1 MLEIKFHK
9 KIKMDSSVMVAGWP
23 GMGNVAVDAVN
34 YLRRKLSARF
44 FAEINTKTIY
54 APEGVLVNKGEISF
68 PAPPSTL
75 LHYRKHPPVTILEG
89 AAQFYGHEA
98 AALSKKILEA
108 AKQVNTEAIITS
120 AAFPVSMNHNDPPE
134 VYFASNNRS
143 LSRDFKKIGLKP
155 LNTGQIAGLNGM
167 LLGYAKSAGIDGA
180 CLLATIPRYAVGIQ
194 NPRAVIEILDVL
206 AHLLDEE
213 IDLQELEIHAE
224 EMDKRLDEAEAGIR
238 DLSAYEPEDE
248 NTGGSEKVPG
258 KIIKKIEQL
267 FEEAKT
273 SRQKA
278 VKLKEELDRWDI
290 YPAYEDRFLDLFRK
304 NN

>member
-1 MLEIKFHK
+1 MEIKFHK

-23 GMGNVAVDAVN
+23 GMGNVASDAVN

-44 FAEINTKTIY
+44 FAEINTENIY
-54 APEGVLVNKGEISF
+54 TPEGVLVNKGEISF
-68 PAPPSTL
+68 PDPPSTL

-89 AAQFYGHEA
+89 AAQFHGNEA
-98 AALSKKILEA
+98 AALSKKVLEA

-134 VYFASNNRS
+134 VYFAANSRS
-143 LSRDFKKIGLKP
+143 LSRDFRKIGLKP

-167 LLGYAKSAGIDGA
+167 LLGYAKSEGISAA
-180 CLLATIPRYAVGIQ
+180 CLLATIPRYSVGIQ
-194 NPRAVIEILDVL
+194 NPRAVIEIVDIL

-213 IDLQELEIHAE
+213 IDLQELEDSAE
-224 EMDKRLDEAEAGIR
+224 EMDKKLDEAEAGMR
-238 DLSAYEPEDE
+238 DISAYQPEDE
-248 NTGGSEKVPG
+248 NSGGSGKVPG
-258 KIIKKIEQL
+258 KIIKKIEKL

-278 VKLKEELDRWDI
+278 VKLKEELDRWDV

-304 NN
+304 NH